1 MKKTVSFISVNYNGI
16 AQTSDFIRSVQANV
30 HSCPYEIIIVDNGS
44 RNDEAA
50 ALKLQFPCIK
60 TIRSAENLG
69 FAGGNNL
76 ALEYAVGDY
85 LFFINNDTEILEDHI
100 DLLCKALEEHPDA
113 GMVCPKICFFSDKS
127 IIQYAGY
134 TPMKGFRMK
143 NEMLGYGKKDDG
155 SFDRAGFTAFPHGA
169 AMLIRREAI
178 TQVGPMPEMYFLY
191 YEELDWA
198 LMFSRKGWKIYF
210 EPSCTIYH
218 KDSLTTRRHGPVFTY
233 YMTRSRLI
241 FAQRNLEGF
250 QRVLSI
256 LFTRYVASFKH
267 LIVNLMH
274 GRLDS
279 ASAILRANRDFIRMK
294 MEDKI

>member
-1 MKKTVSFISVNYNGI
+1 MKKRVSFISVNYNGI

-178 TQVGPMPEMYFLY
+178 TQVGPMPEVYFLY

-198 LMFSRKGWKIYF
+198 MMFLRKGWKIYF

-218 KDSLTTRRHGPVFTY
+218 KDSMTTKRFGPVFTY

-241 FAQRNLEGF
+241 YAWRNLSGAE
-250 QRVLSI
+250 RWMSI
-256 LFTRYVASFKH
+256 MFTRYVASAKSF
-267 LIVNLMH
+267 IINLLH
-274 GRLDS
+274 GRFDS
-279 ASAILRANRDFIRMK
+279 AKAVVKANADYIKMK
-294 MEDKI
+294 KQGKI

>member
-1 MKKTVSFISVNYNGI
+1 MKKRVSFISVNYNGI
-16 AQTSDFIRSVQANV
+16 AQTSDFIKSVQANV

-143 NEMLGYGKKDDG
+143 NEMLGYGEKDDG